1 MMPNETE
8 NLTADNLLISYDY
21 PHSLLMHILT
31 IQKELKKTDPDLL
44 YEEKFLQE
52 FEKRYADFP
61 NELLELSLALKNQI
75 IDGFFENESA
85 KKWEKRVFLSL
96 SITRLLH
103 DLPEYEAVELIESL
117 MYLFHWEMEF
127 DVKRTWDVPDE
138 EKAWFHCS
146 TKIKDLYKESFEKSA
161 KKYLEKQNLE
171 KKRLKQTKIYRA
183 QKPENKKKTDSIN
196 NKKQSTVSKDDI
208 SNIESLGET
217 SHTIKTYAQDV
228 TIDTSETL
236 SRNISIV
243 RDSVRIQKLTDEQYR
258 KEIQQIQI
266 KHENLMNLSLRK
278 EIKKAKR
285 GDNMAQMHLAE
296 FYAEPDTKHTD
307 YTEAV
312 RWYAYASKK
321 GNMKAKFEM
330 GCIFDNE
337 KIEGKNTKEYGICL
351 FSELAEEGFPTAQY
365 ILGMKYYLGDTI
377 EKDTDKSIL
386 WLKKAALQEVV
397 EAQKQLGN
405 IYFSLDREEAKK
417 WFRKAASAGDTES
430 IQKLRQI

>member
-8 NLTADNLLISYDY
+8 SLTADNLLISYDY

-31 IQKELKKTDPDLL
+31 IQKELKITNPNLL

-61 NELLELSLALKNQI
+61 NELLELSLALKNQV

-85 KKWEKRVFLSL
+85 KKWEKRVFLSVT
-96 SITRLLH
+96 ITRLLH

-127 DVKRTWDVPDE
+127 DLKRTWDVPNE
-138 EKAWFHCS
+138 EKAWFHCP

-161 KKYLEKQNLE
+161 KIYLEKQKDE
-171 KKRLKQTKIYRA
+171 KKHLKQTKIYRS
-183 QKPENKKKTDSIN
+183 QKPKKTDSIN
-196 NKKQSTVSKDDI
+196 NKKQSTVSNDAI
-208 SNIESLGET
+208 SNVENPVET

-258 KEIQQIQI
+258 QEIQTIQI

-296 FYAEPDTKHTD
+296 FYAEPGTKHTD

-351 FSELAEEGFPTAQY
+351 FSELAKEGFPTAQY
-365 ILGMKYYLGDTI
+365 ILGMKYFLGDTI

-386 WLKKAALQEVV
+386 WLKKAALQGIV

-405 IYFSLDREEAKK
+405 IYLSLDREEAKK

-430 IQKLRQI
+430 MQKLRQI